1 MERELLA
8 LDEKV
13 VMESARTRDKNG
25 FLQVKTSNLTR
36 DHVAPYYGREIPGWE
51 ERQLDPDRIYY
62 GWRNPDELKAA
73 LATFNGVPLLIEHK
87 FDSAEHPNK
96 ELRVGTVG
104 TSAKWEPPYI
114 TNALSVWDEK
124 AISAIEDGTLRDLSC
139 GYRYKPDFTPG
150 ETPDGLAYDFVMR
163 DIACNHVALVHEG
176 RAPYCYVSD
185 EKPRGITMSEETK
198 VDGAC
203 DDFTEFA
210 RKTIDESG
218 VELTPEQK
226 DALVRAFAES
236 HAKYEESKADEAEQ
250 ETEGTRDE
258 EPAKPEG
265 TEGAEDDDEPKD
277 EAKAEDEDAGEAK
290 AEDEDAGEA
299 KPEGG
304 AMDAAI
310 IAKTVRK
317 QLSAQYRAAT
327 DVKSVLGNVDPMA
340 YDSAD
345 AIYLDAVKAMGVKNV
360 PASAAKHV
368 FAALQSVKTA
378 APSGAMD
385 AAPKSNEDFLK
396 KFIR

>member
-1 MERELLA
+1 MEKELLA

-73 LATFNGVPLLIEHK
+73 LSTFNGVPLLIEHK

-163 DIACNHVALVHEG
+163 ELACNHVALVHEG

-218 VELTPEQK
+218 VDLTPEQK

-236 HAKYEESKADEAEQ
+236 HAKFEESKAEEAKQ

-265 TEGAEDDDEPKD
+265 TEGAEDEDEPKD
-277 EAKAEDEDAGEAK
+277 EGK

-304 AMDAAI
+304 AMDAAM
-310 IAKTVRK
+310 IAKTVRG

-360 PASAAKHV
+360 PADAAKHV

-378 APSGAMD
+378 VPSGAMD
-385 AAPKSNEDFLK
+385 SAPKSDEDFLK
-396 KFIR
+396 QFIR

>member
-1 MERELLA
+1 
-8 LDEKV
+8 
-13 VMESARTRDKNG
+13 
-25 FLQVKTSNLTR
+25 
-36 DHVAPYYGREIPGWE
+36 
-51 ERQLDPDRIYY
+51 
-62 GWRNPDELKAA
+62 
-73 LATFNGVPLLIEHK
+73 
-87 FDSAEHPNK
+87 
-96 ELRVGTVG
+96 
-104 TSAKWEPPYI
+104 
-114 TNALSVWDEK
+114 
-124 AISAIEDGTLRDLSC
+124 
-139 GYRYKPDFTPG
+139 
-150 ETPDGLAYDFVMR
+150 
-163 DIACNHVALVHEG
+163 
-176 RAPYCYVSD
+176 
-185 EKPRGITMSEETK
+185 MSEETK

-236 HAKYEESKADEAEQ
+236 HAKFEESKADEAEQ

-265 TEGAEDDDEPKD
+265 TEDADEPKD
-277 EAKAEDEDAGEAK
+277 ESK

-304 AMDAAI
+304 ALDAAM
-310 IAKTVRK
+310 IAKTVRG

-385 AAPKSNEDFLK
+385 SAPKSDEDFLK
-396 KFIR
+396 QFIR

>member
-1 MERELLA
+1 
-8 LDEKV
+8 
-13 VMESARTRDKNG
+13 
-25 FLQVKTSNLTR
+25 
-36 DHVAPYYGREIPGWE
+36 
-51 ERQLDPDRIYY
+51 
-62 GWRNPDELKAA
+62 
-73 LATFNGVPLLIEHK
+73 
-87 FDSAEHPNK
+87 
-96 ELRVGTVG
+96 
-104 TSAKWEPPYI
+104 
-114 TNALSVWDEK
+114 
-124 AISAIEDGTLRDLSC
+124 
-139 GYRYKPDFTPG
+139 
-150 ETPDGLAYDFVMR
+150 
-163 DIACNHVALVHEG
+163 
-176 RAPYCYVSD
+176 
-185 EKPRGITMSEETK
+185 MSEETK

-218 VELTPEQK
+218 VDLTPEQK

-236 HAKYEESKADEAEQ
+236 HAKFEESKADEAEQ

-265 TEGAEDDDEPKD
+265 TEGAEDADDPKD
-277 EAKAEDEDAGEAK
+277 EGKAEDEDAGEEK
-290 AEDEDAGEA
+290 S
-299 KPEGG
+299 EGG
-304 AMDAAI
+304 AMDAAM
-310 IAKTVRK
+310 IAKTVRG

-385 AAPKSNEDFLK
+385 SAPKSDEDFLK
-396 KFIR
+396 QFIR

>member
-1 MERELLA
+1 MEKELLA

-25 FLQVKTSNLTR
+25 FLQVKISNLTR

-51 ERQLDPDRIYY
+51 ERELDPDRIYY

-73 LATFNGVPLLIEHK
+73 LSTFNGVPLLIEHK

-163 DIACNHVALVHEG
+163 ELACNHVALVHEG

-218 VELTPEQK
+218 VDLTPEQK

-236 HAKYEESKADEAEQ
+236 HAKFEESKADEAEQ

-265 TEGAEDDDEPKD
+265 AEGAEDADEPND
-277 EAKAEDEDAGEAK
+277 EGK

-304 AMDAAI
+304 AMDAAM
-310 IAKTVRK
+310 IAKTVRG

-385 AAPKSNEDFLK
+385 SAPKSDEDFLK
-396 KFIR
+396 QFIR

>member
-1 MERELLA
+1 MDKELLA

-73 LATFNGVPLLIEHK
+73 LSTFNGVPLLIEHK

-163 DIACNHVALVHEG
+163 ELACNHVALVHEG

-236 HAKYEESKADEAEQ
+236 HAKFEESKADEAEQ

-265 TEGAEDDDEPKD
+265 VEDADEPKD
-277 EAKAEDEDAGEAK
+277 EAK

-304 AMDAAI
+304 AMDAAM
-310 IAKTVRK
+310 IAKTVRG

-385 AAPKSNEDFLK
+385 SAPKSDEDFLK
-396 KFIR
+396 QFIR

>member
-1 MERELLA
+1 MEKELLA

-73 LATFNGVPLLIEHK
+73 LSTFNGVPLLIEHK

-163 DIACNHVALVHEG
+163 ELACNHVALVHEG

-218 VELTPEQK
+218 VDLTPEQK

-236 HAKYEESKADEAEQ
+236 HAKFEESEAEEAKQ

-265 TEGAEDDDEPKD
+265 AEDADEPND
-277 EAKAEDEDAGEAK
+277 EGKAEDEDAGE
-290 AEDEDAGEA
+290 E

-304 AMDAAI
+304 AMDAAM
-310 IAKTVRK
+310 IAKTVRG

-327 DVKSVLGNVDPMA
+327 DVKAVLGNVDPMA

-385 AAPKSNEDFLK
+385 SAPKSDEDFLK
-396 KFIR
+396 QFIR

>member
-1 MERELLA
+1 MEKELLA

-62 GWRNPDELKAA
+62 GWRNPDELQAA
-73 LATFNGVPLLIEHK
+73 LSTFNGVPLLIEHK

-163 DIACNHVALVHEG
+163 ELACNHVALVHEG

-218 VELTPEQK
+218 VDLTPEQK

-236 HAKYEESKADEAEQ
+236 HAKFEESKADEAEQ

-265 TEGAEDDDEPKD
+265 AEDADEPND
-277 EAKAEDEDAGEAK
+277 EGKAEDEDAGE
-290 AEDEDAGEA
+290 E

-304 AMDAAI
+304 AMDAAM
-310 IAKTVRK
+310 IAKTVRG

-360 PASAAKHV
+360 PADAAKHV

-378 APSGAMD
+378 VPSGAMD
-385 AAPKSNEDFLK
+385 SATKSDEDFLK
-396 KFIR
+396 QFIR

>member
-1 MERELLA
+1 MEKELLA

-73 LATFNGVPLLIEHK
+73 LSTFNGVPLLIEHK

-163 DIACNHVALVHEG
+163 ELACNHVALVHEG

-236 HAKYEESKADEAEQ
+236 HAKFEESKADEAEQ

-265 TEGAEDDDEPKD
+265 TEGAEDADEPKD
-277 EAKAEDEDAGEAK
+277 EGK

-304 AMDAAI
+304 AMDAAT
-310 IAKTVRK
+310 IAKTVRG

-385 AAPKSNEDFLK
+385 SAPKSDEDFLK
-396 KFIR
+396 QFIR

>member
-1 MERELLA
+1 MEKELLA

-73 LATFNGVPLLIEHK
+73 LSTFNGVPLLIEHK

-163 DIACNHVALVHEG
+163 ELACNHVALVHEG

-236 HAKYEESKADEAEQ
+236 HAKFEESKADEAEQ

-265 TEGAEDDDEPKD
+265 TEGAEDADEPKD
-277 EAKAEDEDAGEAK
+277 EGK

-304 AMDAAI
+304 AMDAAM
-310 IAKTVRK
+310 IAKTVRG

-327 DVKSVLGNVDPMA
+327 EVKSVLGNVDPMA

-360 PASAAKHV
+360 PADAAKHV

-378 APSGAMD
+378 VPSGAMD
-385 AAPKSNEDFLK
+385 SAPKSDEDFLK
-396 KFIR
+396 QFIR

>member
-1 MERELLA
+1 MEKELLA

-73 LATFNGVPLLIEHK
+73 LSTFNGVPLLIEHK

-163 DIACNHVALVHEG
+163 ELACNHVALVHEG

-236 HAKYEESKADEAEQ
+236 HAKFEESKAEEATQ

-265 TEGAEDDDEPKD
+265 TEGAEDADEPKD
-277 EAKAEDEDAGEAK
+277 EAK

-304 AMDAAI
+304 AMDAAM
-310 IAKTVRK
+310 IAKTVRG

-327 DVKSVLGNVDPMA
+327 EVKSVLGNVDPMA

-385 AAPKSNEDFLK
+385 SAPKSDEDFLK
-396 KFIR
+396 QFIR

>member
-1 MERELLA
+1 MEKELLA

-73 LATFNGVPLLIEHK
+73 LSTFNGVPLLIEHK

-163 DIACNHVALVHEG
+163 ELACNHVALVHEG

-236 HAKYEESKADEAEQ
+236 HAKFEESKADEAEQ

-265 TEGAEDDDEPKD
+265 AEDADEPKD
-277 EAKAEDEDAGEAK
+277 EGKAEAEDAGEEK
-290 AEDEDAGEA
+290 S
-299 KPEGG
+299 EGG
-304 AMDAAI
+304 AMDAAM
-310 IAKTVRK
+310 IAKTVRG

-360 PASAAKHV
+360 PADAAKHV

-378 APSGAMD
+378 VPSGAMD
-385 AAPKSNEDFLK
+385 SAPKSDEDFLK
-396 KFIR
+396 QFIR

>member
-1 MERELLA
+1 MDKELLA

-73 LATFNGVPLLIEHK
+73 LSTFNGVPLLIEHK
-87 FDSAEHPNK
+87 FDSAEQPNK

-163 DIACNHVALVHEG
+163 DLACNHVALVHEG

-236 HAKYEESKADEAEQ
+236 HAKFEESKADEAEQ

-265 TEGAEDDDEPKD
+265 VEDADEPKD
-277 EAKAEDEDAGEAK
+277 EAK

-304 AMDAAI
+304 AMDAAM
-310 IAKTVRK
+310 IAKTVRG

-385 AAPKSNEDFLK
+385 SAPKSDEDFLK
-396 KFIR
+396 QFIR

>member
-1 MERELLA
+1 MEKELLA

-73 LATFNGVPLLIEHK
+73 LSTFNGVPLLIEHK

-163 DIACNHVALVHEG
+163 ELACNHVALVHEG

-236 HAKYEESKADEAEQ
+236 HAKFEESKADEAEQ

-265 TEGAEDDDEPKD
+265 TEGAEDADEPKD
-277 EAKAEDEDAGEAK
+277 EGK

-304 AMDAAI
+304 AMDAAM
-310 IAKTVRK
+310 IAKTVRG

-327 DVKSVLGNVDPMA
+327 EVKSVLGNVDPMA

-385 AAPKSNEDFLK
+385 SAPKSDEDFLK
-396 KFIR
+396 QFIR

>member
-1 MERELLA
+1 MDKELLA

-73 LATFNGVPLLIEHK
+73 LSTFNGVPLLIEHK

-163 DIACNHVALVHEG
+163 DLACNHVALVHDG

-236 HAKYEESKADEAEQ
+236 HAKFEESKADEAEQ

-265 TEGAEDDDEPKD
+265 VEDADEPKD
-277 EAKAEDEDAGEAK
+277 EAN

-304 AMDAAI
+304 AMDAAM
-310 IAKTVRK
+310 IAKTVRG

-340 YDSAD
+340 YDSSD

-360 PASAAKHV
+360 PASSAKHV

-385 AAPKSNEDFLK
+385 SAPKSDEDFLK
-396 KFIR
+396 QFIR

>member
-1 MERELLA
+1 MEKELLA

-73 LATFNGVPLLIEHK
+73 LSTFNGVPLLIEHK

-163 DIACNHVALVHEG
+163 ELACNHVALVHEG

-236 HAKYEESKADEAEQ
+236 HAKFEESKAEEAAQ

-265 TEGAEDDDEPKD
+265 TEGAEDADEPKD
-277 EAKAEDEDAGEAK
+277 EGKAEDEDAGEEK
-290 AEDEDAGEA
+290 SED
-299 KPEGG
+299 G
-304 AMDAAI
+304 AMDAAM
-310 IAKTVRK
+310 IAKTVRG

-360 PASAAKHV
+360 PADAAKHV

-378 APSGAMD
+378 VPSGAMD
-385 AAPKSNEDFLK
+385 SAPKSDEDFLK
-396 KFIR
+396 QFIR

>member
-1 MERELLA
+1 MGKELLA

-73 LATFNGVPLLIEHK
+73 LSTFNGVPLLIEHK

-163 DIACNHVALVHEG
+163 ELACNHVALVHEG

-218 VELTPEQK
+218 VDLTPEQK

-236 HAKYEESKADEAEQ
+236 HAKFEESEAEEAKQ

-265 TEGAEDDDEPKD
+265 AEDADEPKD
-277 EAKAEDEDAGEAK
+277 EGKAEDEDAGEEK
-290 AEDEDAGEA
+290 SED
-299 KPEGG
+299 G
-304 AMDAAI
+304 AMDAAM
-310 IAKTVRK
+310 IAKTVRG

-360 PASAAKHV
+360 PADAAKHV

-378 APSGAMD
+378 VPSGAMD
-385 AAPKSNEDFLK
+385 SAPKSDEDFLK
-396 KFIR
+396 QFIR

>member
-1 MERELLA
+1 MEKELLA

-62 GWRNPDELKAA
+62 GWRNPDELQAA
-73 LATFNGVPLLIEHK
+73 LSTFNGVPLLIEHK

-150 ETPDGLAYDFVMR
+150 ETPDGLTYDFVMR
-163 DIACNHVALVHEG
+163 ELACNHVALVHEG

-218 VELTPEQK
+218 VDLTPEQK

-236 HAKYEESKADEAEQ
+236 HAKYEESKAEEAKQ

-265 TEGAEDDDEPKD
+265 TEGAEEPKD
-277 EAKAEDEDAGEAK
+277 EAKAEDEDAGE
-290 AEDEDAGEA
+290 E

-304 AMDAAI
+304 AMDAAM
-310 IAKTVRK
+310 IAKTVRG

-345 AIYLDAVKAMGVKNV
+345 AIYLDAVKAMGVNNV

-385 AAPKSNEDFLK
+385 SAPKSDEDFLK
-396 KFIR
+396 QFIR

>member
-1 MERELLA
+1 MEKELLA

-73 LATFNGVPLLIEHK
+73 LSTFNGVPLLIEHK

-163 DIACNHVALVHEG
+163 ELACNHVALVHEG

-218 VELTPEQK
+218 VDLTPEQK

-236 HAKYEESKADEAEQ
+236 HAKFEESEAEEAKQ

-265 TEGAEDDDEPKD
+265 AEDADEPND
-277 EAKAEDEDAGEAK
+277 EGKAEDEDAGEEK
-290 AEDEDAGEA
+290 S
-299 KPEGG
+299 EGG
-304 AMDAAI
+304 AMDAAT
-310 IAKTVRK
+310 IAKTVRG

-385 AAPKSNEDFLK
+385 SAPKSDEDFLK
-396 KFIR
+396 QFIR

>member
-1 MERELLA
+1 MGKELLA

-163 DIACNHVALVHEG
+163 DLACNHVALVHEG

-236 HAKYEESKADEAEQ
+236 HAKFEESKADEAEQ

-265 TEGAEDDDEPKD
+265 VEDADEPKD
-277 EAKAEDEDAGEAK
+277 EAK

-304 AMDAAI
+304 AMDAAM
-310 IAKTVRK
+310 IAKTVRG

-360 PASAAKHV
+360 PASSAKHV

-385 AAPKSNEDFLK
+385 SAPKSDEDFLK
-396 KFIR
+396 QFIR

>member
-1 MERELLA
+1 MDKELLA

-36 DHVAPYYGREIPGWE
+36 AHVAPYYGREIPGWE

-73 LATFNGVPLLIEHK
+73 LSTFNGVPLLIEHK

-163 DIACNHVALVHEG
+163 DLACNHVALVHEG
-176 RAPYCYVSD
+176 RAPYCFVSD

-203 DDFTEFA
+203 DNFTEFA

-236 HAKYEESKADEAEQ
+236 HAKFEESKADEAEQ

-265 TEGAEDDDEPKD
+265 TEGAEDTDEPKD

-290 AEDEDAGEA
+290 S
-299 KPEGG
+299 EGG
-304 AMDAAI
+304 ALDAAM
-310 IAKTVRK
+310 IAKTVRG

-385 AAPKSNEDFLK
+385 SAPKSDEDFLK

>member
-1 MERELLA
+1 MEKELLA

-73 LATFNGVPLLIEHK
+73 LSTFNGVPLLIEHK

-163 DIACNHVALVHEG
+163 ELACNHVALVHEG

-236 HAKYEESKADEAEQ
+236 HAKFEESKAEEAKQ

-258 EPAKPEG
+258 DPAKPEG
-265 TEGAEDDDEPKD
+265 TEGAEDADEPKD
-277 EAKAEDEDAGEAK
+277 EDK

-304 AMDAAI
+304 AMDAAM
-310 IAKTVRK
+310 IAKTVRG

-327 DVKSVLGNVDPMA
+327 EVKAVLGNVDPMA

-385 AAPKSNEDFLK
+385 SAPKSDEDFLK
-396 KFIR
+396 QFIR

>member
-1 MERELLA
+1 MDKELLA

-36 DHVAPYYGREIPGWE
+36 AHVAPYYGREIPGWE

-73 LATFNGVPLLIEHK
+73 LSTFNGVPLLIEHK

-163 DIACNHVALVHEG
+163 ELACNHVALVHEG

-236 HAKYEESKADEAEQ
+236 HAKFEESKADEAVQ

-265 TEGAEDDDEPKD
+265 TEGAEDADEPKD
-277 EAKAEDEDAGEAK
+277 EGKAEDEDAGEEK
-290 AEDEDAGEA
+290 S
-299 KPEGG
+299 EGG
-304 AMDAAI
+304 AMDAAM
-310 IAKTVRK
+310 IAKTVRG

-360 PASAAKHV
+360 PADAAKHV

-378 APSGAMD
+378 VPSGAMD
-385 AAPKSNEDFLK
+385 SAPKSDEDFLK
-396 KFIR
+396 QFIR

>member
-1 MERELLA
+1 MEKELLA

-62 GWRNPDELKAA
+62 GWRNPDELQAA
-73 LATFNGVPLLIEHK
+73 LPTFNGVPLLIEHK

-163 DIACNHVALVHEG
+163 ELACNHVALVHEG

-236 HAKYEESKADEAEQ
+236 HAKFEESKADEAVQ

-265 TEGAEDDDEPKD
+265 TEDAEEPKD
-277 EAKAEDEDAGEAK
+277 EAK

-304 AMDAAI
+304 AMDAAM
-310 IAKTVRK
+310 IAKTVRG

-327 DVKSVLGNVDPMA
+327 EVKSVLGNVDPMA

-360 PASAAKHV
+360 PADAAKHV

-378 APSGAMD
+378 VPSGAMD
-385 AAPKSNEDFLK
+385 SAPKSDEDFLK
-396 KFIR
+396 QFIR

>member
-1 MERELLA
+1 MEKELLA

-73 LATFNGVPLLIEHK
+73 LSTFNGVPLLIEHK

-163 DIACNHVALVHEG
+163 ELACNHVALVHEG

-236 HAKYEESKADEAEQ
+236 HAKFEESKADEAEQ

-265 TEGAEDDDEPKD
+265 TEGAEDADEPKD
-277 EAKAEDEDAGEAK
+277 EGT

-304 AMDAAI
+304 AMDAAK
-310 IAKTVRK
+310 IAKTVRG

-327 DVKSVLGNVDPMA
+327 EVKSVLGNVDPMA

-385 AAPKSNEDFLK
+385 SAPKSDEDFLK
-396 KFIR
+396 QFIR

>member
-1 MERELLA
+1 MEKELLA

-73 LATFNGVPLLIEHK
+73 LSTFNGVPLLIEHK

-163 DIACNHVALVHEG
+163 EIACNHVALVHEG
-176 RAPYCYVSD
+176 RAPYCFVSD

-236 HAKYEESKADEAEQ
+236 HAKFEESKADEAEQ

-265 TEGAEDDDEPKD
+265 TEDADEPKD
-277 EAKAEDEDAGEAK
+277 DAK

-304 AMDAAI
+304 AMDAAM
-310 IAKTVRK
+310 IAKTVRG

-327 DVKSVLGNVDPMA
+327 DVKAVLGNVDPMA

-385 AAPKSNEDFLK
+385 SAPKSDEDFLK
-396 KFIR
+396 QFIR

>member
-1 MERELLA
+1 
-8 LDEKV
+8 
-13 VMESARTRDKNG
+13 MESARTRDKNG

-73 LATFNGVPLLIEHK
+73 LSTFNGVPLLIEHK

-163 DIACNHVALVHEG
+163 EIACNHVALVHEG
-176 RAPYCYVSD
+176 RAPYCFVSD

-236 HAKYEESKADEAEQ
+236 HAKFEESKADEAVQ

-265 TEGAEDDDEPKD
+265 AEDADEPKD
-277 EAKAEDEDAGEAK
+277 EAK

-304 AMDAAI
+304 AMDAAM
-310 IAKTVRK
+310 IAKAVRG

-385 AAPKSNEDFLK
+385 SAPKSDEDFLK
-396 KFIR
+396 QFIR

>member
-1 MERELLA
+1 MEKELLA

-73 LATFNGVPLLIEHK
+73 LSTFNGVPLLIEHK

-163 DIACNHVALVHEG
+163 ELACNHVALVHEG

-236 HAKYEESKADEAEQ
+236 HAKFEESKVDEAVQ

-265 TEGAEDDDEPKD
+265 AEDADEPKD
-277 EAKAEDEDAGEAK
+277 EAKAEDS
-290 AEDEDAGEA
+290 DEPKDEP

-304 AMDAAI
+304 AMDAAL
-310 IAKTVRK
+310 IAKTVRG

-327 DVKSVLGNVDPMA
+327 EVKSVLGNVDPMA

-345 AIYLDAVKAMGVKNV
+345 AIYLDAVKTMGVKNV

-385 AAPKSNEDFLK
+385 SAPKSDEDFLK
-396 KFIR
+396 QFIR

>member
-1 MERELLA
+1 MEKELLA

-62 GWRNPDELKAA
+62 GWRNPDELQAA
-73 LATFNGVPLLIEHK
+73 LSTFNGVPLLIEHK

-163 DIACNHVALVHEG
+163 ELACNHVALVHEG

-236 HAKYEESKADEAEQ
+236 HAKFEESKADEAEQ

-265 TEGAEDDDEPKD
+265 AEDADEPKD
-277 EAKAEDEDAGEAK
+277 EAKDEGK

-304 AMDAAI
+304 AMDAAT
-310 IAKTVRK
+310 IAKTVRG

-385 AAPKSNEDFLK
+385 SAPKSDEDFLK
-396 KFIR
+396 QFIR

>member
-1 MERELLA
+1 MDKELLA

-73 LATFNGVPLLIEHK
+73 LSTFNGVPLLIEHK

-163 DIACNHVALVHEG
+163 DLACNHVALVHEG

-236 HAKYEESKADEAEQ
+236 HAKFEESKADEAEQ

-265 TEGAEDDDEPKD
+265 VEDADEPKD
-277 EAKAEDEDAGEAK
+277 EAK

-304 AMDAAI
+304 AMDAAM
-310 IAKTVRK
+310 IAKTVRG

-360 PASAAKHV
+360 PASSAKHV

-385 AAPKSNEDFLK
+385 SAPKSDEDFLK
-396 KFIR
+396 QFIR

>member
-1 MERELLA
+1 MEKELLA

-73 LATFNGVPLLIEHK
+73 LSTFNGVPLLIEHK

-163 DIACNHVALVHEG
+163 ELACNHVALVHEG

-185 EKPRGITMSEETK
+185 EKPRGITMSEDKK

-218 VELTPEQK
+218 VDLTPEQK

-236 HAKYEESKADEAEQ
+236 HAKFEESKAEEAKQ

-265 TEGAEDDDEPKD
+265 AEDADEPKD
-277 EAKAEDEDAGEAK
+277 EGKAEDEDAGEEK
-290 AEDEDAGEA
+290 S
-299 KPEGG
+299 EGG
-304 AMDAAI
+304 AMDAAT
-310 IAKTVRK
+310 IAKTVRG

-385 AAPKSNEDFLK
+385 SAPKSDEDFLK
-396 KFIR
+396 QFIR

>member
-1 MERELLA
+1 MEKELLA

-73 LATFNGVPLLIEHK
+73 LSTFNGVPLLIEHK

-163 DIACNHVALVHEG
+163 ELACNHVALVHEG

-218 VELTPEQK
+218 VDLTPEQK

-236 HAKYEESKADEAEQ
+236 HAKFEESKADEAER

-265 TEGAEDDDEPKD
+265 AEDADEPKD
-277 EAKAEDEDAGEAK
+277 EGKAEDEDAGEEK
-290 AEDEDAGEA
+290 S
-299 KPEGG
+299 EGG
-304 AMDAAI
+304 AMDAAM
-310 IAKTVRK
+310 IAKTVRG

-360 PASAAKHV
+360 PADAAKHV

-378 APSGAMD
+378 VPSGAMD
-385 AAPKSNEDFLK
+385 SAPKSDEDFLK
-396 KFIR
+396 QFIR

>member
-1 MERELLA
+1 MEKELLA

-62 GWRNPDELKAA
+62 GWRNPDELQAA
-73 LATFNGVPLLIEHK
+73 LSTFNGVPLLIEHK

-163 DIACNHVALVHEG
+163 ELACNHVALVHEG

-218 VELTPEQK
+218 VDLTPEQK

-236 HAKYEESKADEAEQ
+236 HAKFEESKADEAEQ

-265 TEGAEDDDEPKD
+265 PEGAEDADEPKD
-277 EAKAEDEDAGEAK
+277 EGK

-304 AMDAAI
+304 AMDAAT
-310 IAKTVRK
+310 IAKTVRG

-385 AAPKSNEDFLK
+385 SAPKSDEDFLK
-396 KFIR
+396 QFIR

>member
-1 MERELLA
+1 MEKELLA

-73 LATFNGVPLLIEHK
+73 LSTFNGVPLLIEHK

-163 DIACNHVALVHEG
+163 ELACNHVALVHEG

-185 EKPRGITMSEETK
+185 EKPRGITMSEDTK

-236 HAKYEESKADEAEQ
+236 HAKFEESKADEAEQ

-265 TEGAEDDDEPKD
+265 TEGAEDADEPKD
-277 EAKAEDEDAGEAK
+277 EGK

-304 AMDAAI
+304 AMDAAT
-310 IAKTVRK
+310 IAKTVRG

-385 AAPKSNEDFLK
+385 SAPKSDEDFLK
-396 KFIR
+396 QFIR

>member
-1 MERELLA
+1 MEKELLA

-73 LATFNGVPLLIEHK
+73 LSTFNGVPLLIEHK
-87 FDSAEHPNK
+87 FDSAEQPNK

-163 DIACNHVALVHEG
+163 DLACNHVALVHEG

-236 HAKYEESKADEAEQ
+236 HAKFEESKADEAEQ

-265 TEGAEDDDEPKD
+265 VEDADEPKD
-277 EAKAEDEDAGEAK
+277 EAK

-304 AMDAAI
+304 AMDAAM
-310 IAKTVRK
+310 IAKTVRG

-360 PASAAKHV
+360 PASSAKHV

-385 AAPKSNEDFLK
+385 SAPKSDEDFLK
-396 KFIR
+396 QFIR

>member
-1 MERELLA
+1 MEKELLA

-73 LATFNGVPLLIEHK
+73 LSTFNGVPLLIEHK

-163 DIACNHVALVHEG
+163 ELACNHVALVHEG

-236 HAKYEESKADEAEQ
+236 HAKFEESKAEEAAQ

-265 TEGAEDDDEPKD
+265 TEGAEDADEPKD
-277 EAKAEDEDAGEAK
+277 EGKAEDEDAGEP
-290 AEDEDAGEA
+290 

-304 AMDAAI
+304 AMDAAM
-310 IAKTVRK
+310 IAKTVRG

-360 PASAAKHV
+360 PADAAKHV

-378 APSGAMD
+378 VPSGAMD
-385 AAPKSNEDFLK
+385 SAPKSDEDFLK
-396 KFIR
+396 QFIR

>member
-1 MERELLA
+1 MDKELLA

-73 LATFNGVPLLIEHK
+73 LSTFNGVPLLIEHK

-163 DIACNHVALVHEG
+163 DLACNHVALVPEG

-236 HAKYEESKADEAEQ
+236 HAKFEESKADEAEQ

-265 TEGAEDDDEPKD
+265 VEDADEPKD
-277 EAKAEDEDAGEAK
+277 EAK

-304 AMDAAI
+304 AMDAAM
-310 IAKTVRK
+310 IAKTVRG

-360 PASAAKHV
+360 PASSAKHV
-368 FAALQSVKTA
+368 FAALQSVKAA

-385 AAPKSNEDFLK
+385 SAPKSDEDFLK
-396 KFIR
+396 QFIR

>member
-1 MERELLA
+1 MDKELLA

-73 LATFNGVPLLIEHK
+73 LSTFNGVPLLIEHK

-163 DIACNHVALVHEG
+163 DLACNHVALVPEG

-236 HAKYEESKADEAEQ
+236 HAKFEESKADEAEQ

-265 TEGAEDDDEPKD
+265 VEDADEPKD
-277 EAKAEDEDAGEAK
+277 EAK

-304 AMDAAI
+304 AMDAAM
-310 IAKTVRK
+310 IAKTVRG

-360 PASAAKHV
+360 PASSAKHV

-385 AAPKSNEDFLK
+385 SAPKSDEDFLK
-396 KFIR
+396 QFIR

>member
-1 MERELLA
+1 MEKELLA

-73 LATFNGVPLLIEHK
+73 LSTFNGVPLLIEHK

-163 DIACNHVALVHEG
+163 ELACNHVALVHEG

-236 HAKYEESKADEAEQ
+236 HAKFEESKADEAEQ

-265 TEGAEDDDEPKD
+265 TEGAEDADDPKD
-277 EAKAEDEDAGEAK
+277 EGNAEDEDAGE
-290 AEDEDAGEA
+290 E

-304 AMDAAI
+304 AMDAAT
-310 IAKTVRK
+310 IAKTVRG

-360 PASAAKHV
+360 PADAAKHV

-378 APSGAMD
+378 VPSGAMD
-385 AAPKSNEDFLK
+385 SAPKSDEDFLK
-396 KFIR
+396 QFIR

>member
-1 MERELLA
+1 MEKELLA

-13 VMESARTRDKNG
+13 VMESARMRDKNG

-62 GWRNPDELKAA
+62 GWRNPDELQAA
-73 LATFNGVPLLIEHK
+73 LSTFNGVPLLIEHK

-163 DIACNHVALVHEG
+163 ELACNHVALVHEG

-218 VELTPEQK
+218 VDLTPEQK

-236 HAKYEESKADEAEQ
+236 HAKFEESKADEAER

-258 EPAKPEG
+258 EPAKPED
-265 TEGAEDDDEPKD
+265 ADEPKD
-277 EAKAEDEDAGEAK
+277 EGKAEDEDAGEEK
-290 AEDEDAGEA
+290 SED
-299 KPEGG
+299 G
-304 AMDAAI
+304 AMDAAM
-310 IAKTVRK
+310 IAKTVRG

-360 PASAAKHV
+360 PADAAKHV

-378 APSGAMD
+378 VPSGAMD
-385 AAPKSNEDFLK
+385 SAPKSDEDFLK
-396 KFIR
+396 QFIR

>member
-1 MERELLA
+1 MDKELLA

-73 LATFNGVPLLIEHK
+73 LPTFNGVPLLIEHK

-114 TNALSVWDEK
+114 TNALGVWDEK

-163 DIACNHVALVHEG
+163 EIACNHVALVHEG

-236 HAKYEESKADEAEQ
+236 HAKFEESKADEAEQ

-265 TEGAEDDDEPKD
+265 VEDADESKD
-277 EAKAEDEDAGEAK
+277 EAKAE

-304 AMDAAI
+304 AMDAAM
-310 IAKTVRK
+310 IAKTVRG

-385 AAPKSNEDFLK
+385 SAPKSGEDFLK
-396 KFIR
+396 QFIR